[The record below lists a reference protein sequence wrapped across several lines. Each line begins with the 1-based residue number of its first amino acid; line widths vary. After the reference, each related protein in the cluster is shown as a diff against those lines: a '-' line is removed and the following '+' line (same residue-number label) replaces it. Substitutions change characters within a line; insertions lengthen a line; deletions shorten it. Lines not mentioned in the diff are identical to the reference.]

1 MTAPESQNSHSS
13 HSSASSDSS
22 RSSASSDSSHSSAS
36 SDSSHSSA
44 SSDSSHSSASS
55 DPGAEDRSART
66 AVTVFPVLILAAFAV
81 ALLVPTQLS
90 PLSAGTNYALGIIMF
105 GMGLTL
111 TPPDFALVVK
121 RPLPVL
127 VGVVAQFVI
136 MPTLAW
142 VLAKAFQLDPML
154 AAGVIL
160 VGCAPGGT
168 SSNVISYLARGDVAL
183 SVTMTSISTLLA
195 PLMTPLLTQWL
206 AGQYMPV
213 DAGSMA
219 MSIVRMVLVPVV
231 GGLIVRV
238 LFSGFVERILPAM
251 PWVSVLGICYVVL
264 AVVSKSATTILSAG
278 LLVLLV
284 VACHNV
290 LGYLLGYGAGRILG
304 RDARVCRTI
313 SIEVGMQNSGLAATL
328 AGTYFSPEAALPGA
342 VFSTWHNLSGAVLA
356 AVYRRRDGAPAPAAP
371 ASPVDAQEGG
381 TPAPSSPAD

>member
-22 RSSASSDSSHSSAS
+22 RSSAS

-81 ALLVPTQLS
+81 ALLIPAQLS

-213 DAGSMA
+213 DAGSMG